1 MEELFEQID
10 REFKKVGKSRKLP
23 GGVVLVG
30 GMANMSGLANYA
42 KERLQL
48 SAKVGKPSNV
58 GGLADT
64 IAGPEYATS
73 IGLMMLD
80 MILEGHSINQML
92 PSGNTVTSGLFKK
105 IKNILN

>member
-30 GMANMSGLANYA
+30 GMANMSGLAQYA
-42 KERLQL
+42 RERLQL
-48 SAKVGKPSNV
+48 SAKIGKSSNV

-80 MILEGHSINQML
+80 MILEGQNVNQIL
-92 PSGNTVTSGLFKK
+92 PSRNLLTNGLFNK
-105 IKNILN
+105 IKNLLN